1 MSKNLCKSVRKD
13 GSPCQGRGLKK
24 YDGLCIAHGPAP
36 DQVHQW
42 RSLGGKNSATAA
54 RLDKRIPER
63 LKDMIDLLDD
73 GMKRLMD
80 GTLSP
85 ARYTA
90 LCRGVKLKLDVYRQ
104 ADQDMDLIRT
114 EETLAA
120 AAKFAGVQGDPDILE
135 AADAIT
141 AKQDQYRAESLV
153 AQGFAEI
160 TKPTNP
166 KIPPE
171 IVLNDKGRRRLGY
184 HDFDFIQ
191 QLLDEVDDQLDDFD
205 GQQADLSVL
214 PETTDLLEAMKEDI
228 EETQSRLA
236 GNSAAPFD
244 PLTGQSI
251 NKLPARVK
259 ANSSRSRFSR
269 CDESPPE
276 VMAEQ
281 LSKINEQMR
290 RTEELYEDED
300 FKPRWAEAEKHKKDW
315 KETMAYIEVQK
326 KNGLP
331 LATAPATAM
340 GA

>member
-1 MSKNLCKSVRKD
+1 MSKTLCKSVRKD

-24 YDGLCIAHGPAP
+24 YDGLCITHGPAP

-73 GMKRLMD
+73 GMKRVMD

-120 AAKFAGVQGDPDILE
+120 AAKFAGAHGDPDILE

-141 AKQDQYRAESLV
+141 AQQDQYRAESLV
-153 AQGFAEI
+153 AQGFAEF

-166 KIPPE
+166 DIPPAV
-171 IVLNDKGRRRLGY
+171 VLNDKGRRRLGY
-184 HDFDFIQ
+184 HDLDFTQ
-191 QLLDEVDDQLDDFD
+191 QLLD
-205 GQQADLSVL
+205 
-214 PETTDLLEAMKEDI
+214 
-228 EETQSRLA
+228 
-236 GNSAAPFD
+236 
-244 PLTGQSI
+244 
-251 NKLPARVK
+251 
-259 ANSSRSRFSR
+259 
-269 CDESPPE
+269 
-276 VMAEQ
+276 
-281 LSKINEQMR
+281 
-290 RTEELYEDED
+290 
-300 FKPRWAEAEKHKKDW
+300 
-315 KETMAYIEVQK
+315 
-326 KNGLP
+326 
-331 LATAPATAM
+331 
-340 GA
+340 

>member
-1 MSKNLCKSVRKD
+1 MSKTLCKSFRKD

-36 DQVHQW
+36 DQVHEW

-73 GMKRLMD
+73 GMKQVMD

-85 ARYTA
+85 ALYTA
-90 LCRGVKLKLDVYRQ
+90 VCRGVKLKLDVYRQ
-104 ADQDMDLIRT
+104 ADQDMDFIRT
-114 EETLAA
+114 EETFAA
-120 AAKFAGVQGDPDILE
+120 AAKFAGAHGDPDILE
-135 AADAIT
+135 AADTIT
-141 AKQDQYRAESLV
+141 AKQDRYRAESLV
-153 AQGFAEI
+153 AQGFAEF
-160 TKPTNP
+160 TKPSNP
-166 KIPPE
+166 DEPPE
-171 IVLNDKGRRRLGY
+171 VVLNDKGRRRFGY
-184 HDFDFIQ
+184 HDLDFTQ
-191 QLLDEVDDQLDDFD
+191 QLLIEVNDQLDDFD
-205 GQQADLSVL
+205 GQQAALTVL
-214 PETTDLLEAMKEDI
+214 PETTDLLETMKERV

-236 GNSAAPFD
+236 GGTAAPFD
-244 PLTGQSI
+244 PLTGQPI

-259 ANSSRSRFSR
+259 VNSSRSRFSR
-269 CDESPPE
+269 CDEAPPE
-276 VMAEQ
+276 VLAEQ
-281 LSKINEQMR
+281 HSKIKELMR

-300 FKPRWAEAEKHKKDW
+300 FKPRWAEAEKYKKDW

-331 LATAPATAM
+331 LATAPATAI

>member
-1 MSKNLCKSVRKD
+1 
-13 GSPCQGRGLKK
+13 
-24 YDGLCIAHGPAP
+24 
-36 DQVHQW
+36 
-42 RSLGGKNSATAA
+42 
-54 RLDKRIPER
+54 
-63 LKDMIDLLDD
+63 
-73 GMKRLMD
+73 MKRLMD

-114 EETLAA
+114 EETFAA
-120 AAKFAGVQGDPDILE
+120 AAKFAGAHGDPDILA

-153 AQGFAEI
+153 AQGFAEF

-166 KIPPE
+166 KVPPE

-184 HDFDFIQ
+184 HDLDFTQ
-191 QLLDEVDDQLDDFD
+191 QLLIEVNDQLDDFD
-205 GQQADLSVL
+205 GKQAALTVL
-214 PETTDLLEAMKEDI
+214 PETTELLETMKENV

-251 NKLPARVK
+251 NKRPARVK
-259 ANSSRSRFSR
+259 ASISRSRFSR
-269 CDESPPE
+269 SDESPQE
-276 VMAEQ
+276 VMAGQ
-281 LSKINEQMR
+281 LSRIDKLMR

-300 FKPRWAEAEKHKKDW
+300 FKPRWAELMNYKKER
-315 KETMAYIEVQK
+315 KELGDFLKVQRESDLPFTVPSQDEVKEQQA
-326 KNGLP
+326 NNI
-331 LATAPATAM
+331 
-340 GA
+340 